1 MPLPLD
7 SRPLDASIII
17 CTHNRSAALQ
27 QTLEAFTKFAI
38 PSGLS
43 YEVIVIDNASKDNTK
58 AVVELATSKLPIRYL
73 YEKKPGAGRAR
84 NNGFLQAK
92 GRVIF
97 ITDDDCIPEP
107 DWLEIGVS
115 LLASDPRQ
123 LIGGRVD
130 LHDPADLP
138 ITIKTETEAQELT
151 SVADI
156 LGFLHSC
163 NMILGHCVL
172 DEIGLFDPL
181 LGPGTPCCA
190 AEDADLIYRAFRAG
204 IPIRYRPELRIAH
217 AHGRRSTADGE
228 RLRRNYAIANGA
240 MTLKHLLRGRL
251 DLLRVIYW
259 QFRGNHGVGSHSFL
273 RNHIKGALAYLR
285 GSLNPR

>member
-1 MPLPLD
+1 MPLPLA
-7 SRPLDASIII
+7 SRPLDASVII

-27 QTLEAFTKFAI
+27 QTLEALTKLTI
-38 PSGLS
+38 PFDLR
-43 YEVIVIDNASKDNTK
+43 YEILIIDNASTDGTI
-58 AVVELATSKLPIRYL
+58 AVIERAAGKLPIHYL
-73 YEKKPGAGRAR
+73 FEKQPGAGRAR
-84 NNGFLQAK
+84 NKGILQAK

-107 DWLEIGVS
+107 DWLEIGIG
-115 LLASDPRQ
+115 LLASNQRQ

-130 LHDPADLP
+130 LHDPSDLP
-138 ITIKTETEAQELT
+138 ITIKTETDPQELT
-151 SVADI
+151 SVANI
-156 LGFLHSC
+156 FGFLHSC

-190 AEDADLIYRAFRAG
+190 ADDTDLIYRAFRAG
-204 IPIRYRPELRIAH
+204 VPIRYRPELRIAH
-217 AHGRRSTADGE
+217 AHGRKSPVDGE

-240 MTLKHLLRGRL
+240 ITLKHLIHGRL
-251 DLLRVIYW
+251 DLLRIVYW
-259 QFRGNHGVGSHSFL
+259 EFRGNREVGSPNFL

-285 GSLNPR
+285 GSLSLK

>member
-1 MPLPLD
+1 MPLLA

-27 QTLEAFTKFAI
+27 QTLEALTKLVI
-38 PSGLS
+38 PPDLS
-43 YEVIVIDNASKDNTK
+43 YEVLIIDNASTDDTK
-58 AVVELATSKLPIRYL
+58 VVIECAASKLPIQYL
-73 YEKKPGAGRAR
+73 FEKQSGAGRAR
-84 NNGFLQAK
+84 NKGFLQAK

-107 DWLEIGVS
+107 DWLETGVG
-115 LLASDPRQ
+115 LLASSQRQ

-138 ITIKTETEAQELT
+138 ITIKTETDPQELT
-151 SVADI
+151 SIANI
-156 LGFLHSC
+156 FGFLHSC

-190 AEDADLIYRAFRAG
+190 ADDTDLIYRAFRAG

-217 AHGRRSTADGE
+217 AHGRKSAVDGE

-240 MTLKHLLRGRL
+240 ITLKHLIHGRL
-251 DLLRVIYW
+251 DLLRIVYW
-259 QFRGNHGVGSHSFL
+259 EFHGNRGVRPRSFL
-273 RNHIKGALAYLR
+273 RNHVKGALAYLR
-285 GSLNPR
+285 GLLSFK